1 MKILKMKLE
10 DITIKLDKVYK
21 SNING
26 ERFIVTHINVPF
38 SCTGYVESAFV
49 RLISTESQK
58 ILDVSFGHFN
68 KVFNPNMPKFKV
80 GDLYVHANGGY
91 TLLLIDNFKTVLE
104 SVSFDLSLV
113 ELDTYTFMSDYNRV
127 NKENQ
132 ISLYRDYNT
141 RNSTYKAK
149 HNANLISIHS
159 SSI

>member
-1 MKILKMKLE
+1 MKVLKMKLE

-58 ILDVSFGHFN
+58 VLDVSFGHFN

-80 GDLYVHANGGY
+80 GDLYTNAGSGY

-104 SVSFDLSLV
+104 SVTFDLNLV
-113 ELDTYTFMSDYNRV
+113 ELDTYTFMSDYTRM
-127 NKENQ
+127 NKE
-132 ISLYRDYNT
+132 SMTLFYTDYHN
-141 RNSTYKAK
+141 RNSTYNKK
-149 HNANLISIHS
+149 HKANLIKLGVL
-159 SSI
+159 

>member
-58 ILDVSFGHFN
+58 VLDVSFGHFN
-68 KVFNPNMPKFKV
+68 KVFNPNMPRFKV

-104 SVSFDLSLV
+104 SVSFDLGLV
-113 ELDTYTFMSDYNRV
+113 ELDTYTFMSDYNRM
-127 NKENQ
+127 NTESQ
-132 ISLYRDYNT
+132 ISLYKDYNS
-141 RNSTYKAK
+141 RNSTYDEK
-149 HNANLISIHS
+149 HNANLIKVGVK
-159 SSI
+159 

>member
-1 MKILKMKLE
+1 MKVLKMKLE

-26 ERFIVTHINVPF
+26 ERFIVTHISVPF

-68 KVFNPNMPKFKV
+68 KVFNPNMPRFKV

-104 SVSFDLSLV
+104 SVSFDLGLV
-113 ELDTYTFMSDYNRV
+113 ELDTYTFMSDYNRM
-127 NKENQ
+127 NTESQ
-132 ISLYRDYNT
+132 ISLYRDYNK
-141 RNSTYKAK
+141 RNSTYDEK
-149 HNANLISIHS
+149 HNANLIKLGVK
-159 SSI
+159 

>member
-1 MKILKMKLE
+1 MKLE

-68 KVFNPNMPKFKV
+68 KVFNPNMPRFKV

-91 TLLLIDNFKTVLE
+91 TLLFIDNFKTVLE
-104 SVSFDLSLV
+104 NVSFDLELE
-113 ELDTYTFMSDYNRV
+113 ELDTYTFMSDYNRM
-127 NKENQ
+127 NTESQ
-132 ISLYRDYNT
+132 ISLYRDYNK

-149 HNANLISIHS
+149 HKANLIKLGVK
-159 SSI
+159 

>member
-1 MKILKMKLE
+1 MKVLKMKLE

-68 KVFNPNMPKFKV
+68 KVFNPNMPKFKA
-80 GDLYVHANGGY
+80 GDVYVHANGGY

-104 SVSFDLSLV
+104 TVSFDLGLV
-113 ELDTYTFMSDYNRV
+113 ELDTYTFISDYKRMNTER
-127 NKENQ
+127 Q
-132 ISLYRDYNT
+132 ISRYKDYNK
-141 RNSTYKAK
+141 RNSTYDAK
-149 HNANLISIHS
+149 HNANLIKLGVL
-159 SSI
+159 

>member
-1 MKILKMKLE
+1 MKVLKMKLE

-68 KVFNPNMPKFKV
+68 KVFNPNMPKFKA
-80 GDLYVHANGGY
+80 GDVYVHANGGY

-104 SVSFDLSLV
+104 TVSFDLGLV
-113 ELDTYTFMSDYNRV
+113 ELDTYTFISDYKRMNT
-127 NKENQ
+127 ESQ
-132 ISLYRDYNT
+132 ISRYKDYNK
-141 RNSTYKAK
+141 RNSTYDAK
-149 HNANLISIHS
+149 HNANLIKLGVL
-159 SSI
+159 

>member
-38 SCTGYVESAFV
+38 SCAGYVESAFV

-68 KVFNPNMPKFKV
+68 RVFNPNMPKFKI
-80 GDLYVHANGGY
+80 GDLYNHANSGY
-91 TLLLIDNFKTVLE
+91 TLLYIDNFKTVLE

-113 ELDTYTFMSDYNRV
+113 ELDTYKFIYDYNRV
-127 NKENQ
+127 NKETE
-132 ISLYRDYNT
+132 ISLYRDYNE
-141 RNSTYKAK
+141 RNSTYNVK
-149 HNANLISIHS
+149 HNANLITLGVL
-159 SSI
+159 

>member
-1 MKILKMKLE
+1 MKVLKMKLE

-68 KVFNPNMPKFKV
+68 KVFNPNMPKFKA
-80 GDLYVHANGGY
+80 GDVYVHANGGY

-104 SVSFDLSLV
+104 TVSFDLGLV
-113 ELDTYTFMSDYNRV
+113 ELDTYTFISDYKRMNT
-127 NKENQ
+127 ETQ
-132 ISLYRDYNT
+132 ISRYKDYNK
-141 RNSTYKAK
+141 RNSTYDAK
-149 HNANLISIHS
+149 HNANLIKLGVL
-159 SSI
+159 

>member
-10 DITIKLDKVYK
+10 DITVKLDKVYK
-21 SNING
+21 SNINA

-38 SCTGYVESAFV
+38 SCTGYIESAFV

-58 ILDVSFGHFN
+58 VLDVSFGHFN

-104 SVSFDLSLV
+104 SVSFDLGLV
-113 ELDTYTFMSDYNRV
+113 ELDTYTFMSNYNRV

-132 ISLYRDYNT
+132 ISRYKDYNKS
-141 RNSTYKAK
+141 NSTYDAK
-149 HNANLISIHS
+149 HKANLIKLGVL
-159 SSI
+159 

>member
-1 MKILKMKLE
+1 MKVLKMKLE

-58 ILDVSFGHFN
+58 VLDVSFGHFN
-68 KVFNPNMPKFKV
+68 KVFNPNMPRFKA
-80 GDLYVHANGGY
+80 GDLFVRDNGGY
-91 TLLLIDNFKTVLE
+91 TILLIDNFKTVLE
-104 SVSFDLSLV
+104 GVSFDLNLI
-113 ELDTYTFMSDYNRV
+113 ELDTYTFMSNYNRV

-132 ISLYRDYNT
+132 ISRFRDYNK
-141 RNSTYKAK
+141 RNSTYDAK
-149 HNANLISIHS
+149 HNANLIKLGVK
-159 SSI
+159 

>member
-58 ILDVSFGHFN
+58 VLDVSFGHFN
-68 KVFNPNMPKFKV
+68 KVFNPNMPRFKA
-80 GDLYVHANGGY
+80 GDLFVRANGGY
-91 TLLLIDNFKTVLE
+91 TILLIDNFKTVLE
-104 SVSFDLSLV
+104 GVSFDLNLV

-132 ISLYRDYNT
+132 ILHFRDYNK
-141 RNSTYKAK
+141 RNSTYDAK
-149 HNANLISIHS
+149 HNANLIKVGVK
-159 SSI
+159 